1 MLNLGRKPI
10 PHMYI
15 DWMTWSI
22 WTLGL
27 ALLVY
32 WCIETAREFKTL
44 FSRKRGR

>member
-1 MLNLGRKPI
+1 MLHLGRKPI
-10 PHMYI
+10 APMYI

-32 WCIETAREFKTL
+32 WCIETAREFKAL
-44 FSRKRGR
+44 FSRKRQR